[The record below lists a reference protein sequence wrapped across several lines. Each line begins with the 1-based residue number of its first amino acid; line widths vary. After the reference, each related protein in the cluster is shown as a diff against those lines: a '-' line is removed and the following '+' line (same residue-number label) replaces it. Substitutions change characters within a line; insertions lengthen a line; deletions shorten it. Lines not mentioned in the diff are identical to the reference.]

1 MNDERMKIRTGM
13 CHSSSEGASV
23 CGRLEMDDTVLSV
36 VVGMWYFQCVFSLI
50 KTVFCIDTQ
59 VVSIYLC

>member
-1 MNDERMKIRTGM
+1 M